1 VCITDFAWEEARGA
15 LWSAASRAGGG
26 EFGWWGCRLQMALP
40 EAINLFQDQ
49 FTMLEHKVKRLFE
62 MTQQVSCERGVMSA
76 AFHHRDPR
84 SLSSDTLPPFSNVP
98 SGLFKVA
105 AFHL

>member
-1 VCITDFAWEEARGA
+1 
-15 LWSAASRAGGG
+15 
-26 EFGWWGCRLQMALP
+26 MALP
-40 EAINLFQDQ
+40 EAINLSQDQ
-49 FTMLEHKVKRLFE
+49 FTMLEHKFKCRFE
-62 MTQQVSCERGVMSA
+62 MTQQVSCEPGVMPA